1 MGHYGSNENHEKR
14 YAFTPEA
21 REEIKAR
28 RQGNAPELA
37 SGKKSPEAAEAAME
51 AQGGP
56 LLSMQARARKGK
68 LVKRV
73 P

>member
-1 MGHYGSNENHEKR
+1 MAKYGSNRNNEKR

-21 REEIKAR
+21 RDEIKR
-28 RQGNAPELA
+28 RRMGNAPELA
-37 SGKKSPEAAEAAME
+37 GGRKSPAAVEGAME

-56 LLSMQARARKGK
+56 LEGMHRRARKGK

-73 P
+73 Y